1 MSVFQV
7 LRLSVPLSANTMPQ
21 ADSQQES
28 NPFRGIHF
36 SSGEVCTPEIASM
49 PGAAVVLLRWRAGN
63 DISWSAWARK

>member
-28 NPFRGIHF
+28 NPFRGIRF
-36 SSGEVCTPEIASM
+36 SSGEGRSSINSEFLEA
-49 PGAAVVLLRWRAGN
+49 
-63 DISWSAWARK
+63 